1 MENQLNL
8 VTALEV
14 VSHVKSGN
22 RIFLQGAAMT
32 PNILISALCERYQG
46 LKNVEIP
53 QIHTEGTL

>member
-1 MENQLNL
+1 MENQLNS

-32 PNILISALCERYQG
+32 PNCDDAQYF
-46 LKNVEIP
+46 N
-53 QIHTEGTL
+53 